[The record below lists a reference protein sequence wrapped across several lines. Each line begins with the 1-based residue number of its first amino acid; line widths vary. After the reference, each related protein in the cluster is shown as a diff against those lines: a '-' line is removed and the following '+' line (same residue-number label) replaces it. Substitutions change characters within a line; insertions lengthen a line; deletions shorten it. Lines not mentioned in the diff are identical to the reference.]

1 MNAGH
6 EPISPDGPPE
16 TGTTGRG
23 NDGIAEFR
31 STPRQLRNLLIAV
44 VITFGVAVAAGFV
57 AISAKSAGAANLAV
71 IAGLCWLMFLY
82 SYLAY
87 VFAFTTFGPKG
98 IRGRGLG
105 GRYEYRW
112 EQVGN
117 VARRAFASRGVTRYT
132 VILTTTDGDRIRLGA
147 PVSGGLM
154 GDPAFDA
161 KYTQLRDAWQAAT
174 GRTGPEAD
182 TKSIWTRGL
191 ILMTAGICLQ
201 AIAVAVIAAILSYY
215 GPAFAA
221 HEGEGTPGVL
231 SPQIPN
237 CAQPGCTWFGQFTAS
252 SGNVK
257 YATLAAGGPA
267 IDQQGVNVPAVDSG
281 AKYTVYPVGGGSAW
295 QAAAAGLAA
304 ASGIV
309 LVVLAAELTGGL
321 HRRRRR
327 LRRARTGHA
336 HLRDPAQAR

>member
-87 VFAFTTFGPKG
+87 VFAFTTFGPKE

-112 EQVGN
+112 EQIDN
-117 VARRAFASRGVTRYT
+117 VARRAFTSRGVTTYT
-132 VILTTTDGDRIRLGA
+132 VVVTTTDGDRIRLGA
-147 PVSGGLM
+147 PVAGGIM

-161 KYTQLRDAWQAAT
+161 KYAQIRGTWQAAT
-174 GRTGPEAD
+174 GRTGAESD
-182 TKSIWTRGL
+182 TRSIWTRGFAL
-191 ILMTAGICLQ
+191 LTAGLSLQ
-201 AIAVAVIAAILSYY
+201 IVAAVVIASIVSFY

-221 HEGEGTPGVL
+221 HEGKGTRGMFQSEL
-231 SPQIPN
+231 PN
-237 CAQPGCTWFGQFTAS
+237 CGQPGCTWFGQFTA
-252 SGNVK
+252 GGATK
-257 YATLAAGGPA
+257 YATLAPGGPV
-267 IDQQGVNVPAVDSG
+267 IDQAYVFVPAVDTG
-281 AKYTVYPVGGGSAW
+281 AKDTVYPVGGG
-295 QAAAAGLAA
+295 
-304 ASGIV
+304 
-309 LVVLAAELTGGL
+309 T
-321 HRRRRR
+321 
-327 LRRARTGHA
+327 
-336 HLRDPAQAR
+336 